1 MLALASVAD
10 ELSGVFEADL
20 VAACEA
26 GAQGLPASVLAQ
38 EEFHHLSVRTLLE
51 AHNRVEKRFAACDD
65 LGTALGVV
73 LARRDAAFDY
83 IRAVQGVV
91 QTAPARIR
99 RVERVARIVNWD
111 D

>member
-1 MLALASVAD
+1 MP
-10 ELSGVFEADL
+10 
-20 VAACEA
+20 A
-26 GAQGLPASVLAQ
+26 GVLAQ
-38 EEFHHLSVRTLLE
+38 EKLYHLSVRTLLE
-51 AHNRVEKRFAACDD
+51 TRDRVEKCLAARDD

-73 LARRDAAFDY
+73 LACRDAALDY

-91 QTAPARIR
+91 QAAPARIR